1 MLTDKQKAMLLPTN
15 DLIFKEIYGK
25 EGSEHITEDFIKA
38 FLDLDVKIEKLEDS
52 EPLDI
57 DNINDKAGILDI
69 LVTTKVG
76 TKINLEMQVGN
87 LIGVEEKFS
96 YYALELFVKNIRK
109 GMEYNKVDKTI
120 AVMILKDDYIKYR
133 EYDKY
138 RLSWKLREETYT
150 NLVLT
155 EKLELCIISLEKI
168 KKKVALGEISDKDK
182 IAIWT
187 KFLLT
192 PKALKEEEMADNQEI
207 KEANEKY
214 NGMLEDEKTSLLA
227 FKRHLDMME
236 KNSLK
241 SFGKE
246 EAQKEI
252 AKKLL
257 EREMPISDIIEITG
271 LTEEEIEE
279 LK

>member
-1 MLTDKQKAMLLPTN
+1 MLTDEQKAMLLPTN

-25 EGSEHITEDFIKA
+25 EGSEKITEAFIKA
-38 FLDLDVKIEKLEDS
+38 FLDLDVKIDKLEDS

-69 LVTTKVG
+69 LVTTKTG

-87 LIGVEEKFS
+87 LIGIEEKFS
-96 YYALELFVKNIRK
+96 YYGLELFVKNIKK

-133 EYDKY
+133 NYDKY
-138 RLSWKLREETYT
+138 RLSWKLREEDYT
-150 NLVLT
+150 HLVLT
-155 EKLELCIISLEKI
+155 ERLELCIISLEKI
-168 KKKVALGEISDKDK
+168 KKKVASGEISDKDK

-192 PKALKEEEMADNQEI
+192 PKALKEEEMDENQEI

-236 KNSLK
+236 RNSLK
-241 SFGKE
+241 SYGRE

-252 AKKLL
+252 AKKMLDDN
-257 EREMPISDIIEITG
+257 EPIEKIIKFTG
-271 LTEEEIEE
+271 LTKEEIEK